1 MDKKGITKQ
10 EISEKLK
17 EFKRED
23 MTYKSGRIL
32 GSMCTCPHEVGIGA
46 YYMFLE
52 SNLGDSG
59 LFKGTR
65 KMEKEVIQMLG
76 ELLGKKDICG
86 HIITGGT
93 EANIMAMR
101 AARNSSNVGNPEI
114 IVPKSAHF
122 SFKKAADMLCLK
134 IREAELDENYC
145 IDVNSVKELISDKTV
160 AVVGVAGTTELGV
173 IDPIEELSKLCNEKN
188 IYLHVDAAFGGFSIP
203 FLKYAGYDLP
213 KFDFSLEGVCSI
225 TIDPHKM
232 GLAPIPT
239 GGILFRDRSYL
250 ESISTET
257 PYLTDKEQ
265 FTIVGTRMGAS
276 TAATWALLKYF
287 GKEGYA
293 EVAKGCMEVT
303 KYLADAIEK
312 SGFKLITKPQLNI
325 VAFKS
330 DEMEID
336 KIVNELDKKGWAVSV
351 SSYPKAIRIVVMPH
365 VKLKHVEE
373 FIDDLSEIHTKHTLE
388 NMPQDNERKTHLKL
402 ADKTLHGK

>member
-1 MDKKGITKQ
+1 MDKKRITKQ
-10 EISEKLK
+10 EIFEKLK

-23 MTYKSGRIL
+23 MTYRSGRIL
-32 GSMCTCPHEVGIGA
+32 GSMCTCPHEIGVEA

-65 KMEKEVIQMLG
+65 KMEKDVIQTLG
-76 ELLGKKDICG
+76 ELLGKKDTCG

-101 AARNSSNVGNPEI
+101 AARNSSNVEDPEI

-122 SFKKAADMLCLK
+122 SFKKAADMLRLK
-134 IREAELDENYC
+134 LREAELDENYRV
-145 IDVNSVKELISDKTV
+145 DMESVKELISDNTV
-160 AVVGVAGTTELGV
+160 AIVGIAGTTELGV
-173 IDPIEELSKLCNEKN
+173 IDPIEELSKLCMEKN

-203 FLKYAGYDLP
+203 FLSYGGYDLP
-213 KFDFSLEGVCSI
+213 KFDFSLDGVSSI

-287 GKEGYA
+287 GKEGYFQISN
-293 EVAKGCMEVT
+293 KCMEVT
-303 KYLADAIEK
+303 EYLADGIKK
-312 SGFKLITKPQLNI
+312 SGFKLIREPQLNI
-325 VAFKS
+325 VTFKS
-330 DEMEID
+330 DEIEID
-336 KIVNELDKKGWAVSV
+336 EIVNELDKKGWAVSV
-351 SSYPKAIRIVVMPH
+351 SSYPRAIRIVVMPH
-365 VKLKHVEE
+365 VKLEHAKE
-373 FIDDLSEIHTKHTLE
+373 FVGDLSEIHTKYTLE
-388 NMPQDNERKTHLKL
+388 SMPQDSEKKASLKL
-402 ADKTLHGK
+402 ADKTLQGK

>member
-10 EISEKLK
+10 EISERLRK
-17 EFKRED
+17 FKRED

-32 GSMCTCPHEVGIGA
+32 GSMCTCPHEVGIEA

-65 KMEKEVIQMLG
+65 KMEKEVIRMLG

-101 AARNSSNVGNPEI
+101 AARNSSDVEDPEI

-134 IREAELDENYC
+134 LREAELDENYRVD
-145 IDVNSVKELISDKTV
+145 IASVKELISDKTV
-160 AVVGVAGTTELGV
+160 AIVGIAGTTELGV
-173 IDPIEELSKLCNEKN
+173 IDPIEELSKLCQKQD
-188 IYLHVDAAFGGFSIP
+188 IYLHVDAAFGGFTIP
-203 FLKYAGYDLP
+203 FLNHIGYNLP
-213 KFDFSLEGVCSI
+213 KFDFSLEGVSSI

-250 ESISTET
+250 ESISTKT

-287 GKEGYA
+287 GKEGYG
-293 EVAKGCMEVT
+293 EISKKCMEVT
-303 KYLADAIEK
+303 EYLAEAIEK
-312 SGFKLITKPQLNI
+312 SGFKLIRKPELNI

-330 DEMEID
+330 DEMEIGE
-336 KIVNELDKKGWAVSV
+336 IVNELDKKGWAVSV

-365 VKLKHVEE
+365 VKLKHARE
-373 FIDDLSEIHTKHTLE
+373 FAGDLLEIHIKHTLKST
-388 NMPQDNERKTHLKL
+388 PQDNERNTSLKL
-402 ADKTLHGK
+402 VDKTLQGK